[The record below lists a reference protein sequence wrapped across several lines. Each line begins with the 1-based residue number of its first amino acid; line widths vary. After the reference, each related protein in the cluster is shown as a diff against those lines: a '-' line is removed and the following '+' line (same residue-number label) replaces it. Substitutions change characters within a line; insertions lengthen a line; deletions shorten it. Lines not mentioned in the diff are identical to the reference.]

1 MLENEVGEYLINIEN
16 SLVNREKIDI
26 NDKKFEKVMFLY
38 RAALKELKTK
48 IDILQ
53 EELKLFSGY
62 EPVEYVIT
70 RIKKPESILN
80 KLERKD
86 LEPTYENMFEKIDD
100 IAGIRIV
107 CNFKSDVYKL
117 VDIIS
122 SFQDVRL
129 LDKKDYLKNPK
140 TSGYRS
146 YHIILEVPVNFSSG
160 IMYVK
165 VELQIR
171 TLAMDFWASLEHK
184 LKYKN
189 QRISKQD
196 SKNLIKYAK
205 IIDNIDENMLNISN
219 RNKKEEK
226 VNLILEAAEE
236 NTKAKKFTFKL

>member
-1 MLENEVGEYLINIEN
+1 MIENEVGEYLINIEN

-80 KLERKD
+80 KLKRKD

-107 CNFKSDVYKL
+107 CYFKSVVYKL
-117 VDIIS
+117 VDFIS

-140 TSGYRS
+140 TSG
-146 YHIILEVPVNFSSG
+146 
-160 IMYVK
+160 
-165 VELQIR
+165 
-171 TLAMDFWASLEHK
+171 
-184 LKYKN
+184 
-189 QRISKQD
+189 
-196 SKNLIKYAK
+196 
-205 IIDNIDENMLNISN
+205 
-219 RNKKEEK
+219 
-226 VNLILEAAEE
+226 
-236 NTKAKKFTFKL
+236 